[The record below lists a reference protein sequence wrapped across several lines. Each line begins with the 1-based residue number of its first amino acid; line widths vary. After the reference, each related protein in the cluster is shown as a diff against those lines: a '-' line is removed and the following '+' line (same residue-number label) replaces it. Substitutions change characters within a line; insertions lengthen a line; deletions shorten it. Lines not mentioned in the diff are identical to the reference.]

1 AASGYSSVVTEL
13 SGGPWVGPASAS
25 MLKAVT
31 PYVSWLSVMAAMAE
45 ETASQGRA
53 AAAAYEAAFAM
64 TVPPPAIAA
73 NRVLLATLVAT
84 NFFGQNTPAI
94 AATEADYGLMWAQD
108 AVAMYGYAGASVLAS
123 ALEPFPAPPNTTT
136 PDATTDQAMA
146 VSRAA
151 TEPAGNV
158 AHAASNTGSQLG
170 AVAPMQQLATTAA
183 AADDPGP
190 FTWLQ
195 NLIQDLIGFGLPTP
209 NNNFL
214 GLNPTLYNVIFK
226 LTSGLAYFSNG
237 IANFGW
243 SIGQQLTFGPGG
255 ATVGAGGAWFPT
267 PQFASLGL
275 GNLGGVGHVGGGA
288 AAAAGQAAG

>member
-1 AASGYSSVVTEL
+1 
-13 SGGPWVGPASAS
+13 
-25 MLKAVT
+25 
-31 PYVSWLSVMAAMAE
+31 
-45 ETASQGRA
+45 
-53 AAAAYEAAFAM
+53 
-64 TVPPPAIAA
+64 
-73 NRVLLATLVAT
+73 
-84 NFFGQNTPAI
+84 
-94 AATEADYGLMWAQD
+94 
-108 AVAMYGYAGASVLAS
+108 
-123 ALEPFPAPPNTTT
+123 LEPFPAPPNTTT

-243 SIGQQLTFGPGG
+243 SIGQQLTYGPGG

-267 PQFASLGL
+267 PQFATLGL
-275 GNLGGVGHVGGGA
+275 GNLGAGVGHVGGGA
-288 AAAAGQAAG
+288 AAAAGQAARVGMLSVPQQWATLTSAVTPAVAESEGALVPAGAAGAAGANSPNALLRGMPMGGMGRRGATPGYVNKYGFRYSVLTRPPSAG